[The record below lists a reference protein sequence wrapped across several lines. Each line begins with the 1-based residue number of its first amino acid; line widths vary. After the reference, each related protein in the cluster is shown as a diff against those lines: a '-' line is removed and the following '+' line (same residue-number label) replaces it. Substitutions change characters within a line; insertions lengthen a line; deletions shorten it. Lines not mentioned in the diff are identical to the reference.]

1 MLARNPSAGDFRDV
15 RVLISCTAP
24 LDQRLCVTAE
34 AAFGRPVLQSFG
46 TTETLIVSVE
56 SPGRDAATAFSSGQI
71 VGGARAVSL
80 DRDGGSDGVLRIH
93 NGAVTPGYA
102 TCAGGRV
109 EMSLPGG
116 GIPGQL
122 FVSGDLAR
130 LTAAGNLEIVG
141 RTTNVI
147 NVGGVKISVE
157 QMEEVLRSDP
167 SVIDAAVAAL
177 AGADGDEKP
186 MAFVSARGPVDK
198 QRLIDACV
206 QRLGSKARLADIRV
220 VPAIPLTA
228 NGKIDRVALTK
239 KLAP

>member
-1 MLARNPSAGDFRDV
+1 M
-15 RVLISCTAP
+15 
-24 LDQRLCVTAE
+24 
-34 AAFGRPVLQSFG
+34 
-46 TTETLIVSVE
+46 
-56 SPGRDAATAFSSGQI
+56 
-71 VGGARAVSL
+71 GGARAVSL
-80 DRDGGSDGVLRIH
+80 DSDGDSNDNRDGVLRIH

-130 LTAAGNLEIVG
+130 LTEAGNLEIVG

-157 QMEEVLRSDP
+157 QLEEVLRSDP
-167 SVIDAAVAAL
+167 SVVEAAVTAL
-177 AGADGDEKP
+177 ADPDGGEKP
-186 MAFVSARGPVDK
+186 IAFVSARGPVDK

-206 QRLGSKARLADIRV
+206 QRLGSKARLAEIRV
-220 VPAIPLTA
+220 VPTIPLTA
-228 NGKIDRVALTK
+228 NGKIDRVALVK